1 MTGWRGV
8 NYTGEIKDCQALCGG
23 CFGLSGP
30 GSIYWVG
37 TTQQQREE
45 SQAECPQMTTTE
57 LPERFCTVVALES
70 CVGVVCQTHQVDSTQ
85 WRPACEGP
93 SPPKATVHSRIN
105 IWKPWVRKDQKLEG
119 WSLGIFK
126 VCCHICRAELS
137 RGPDAP
143 TAFYSGKFSCH
154 SLISQSL
161 DS

>member
-1 MTGWRGV
+1 MVTE
-8 NYTGEIKDCQALCGG
+8 NYTGEIKGCQALCGG
-23 CFGLSGP
+23 CFGLLGS

-57 LPERFCTVVALES
+57 LPERCLYRSRSRVL
-70 CVGVVCQTHQVDSTQ
+70 CGWGVPDTPSRQHIVE
-85 WRPACEGP
+85 ACLRSSP
-93 SPPKATVHSRIN
+93 SLPKVTVHSRLN
-105 IWKPWVRKDQKLEG
+105 IWKPRVGKDQKLEG

-154 SLISQSL
+154 SLISL
-161 DS
+161 